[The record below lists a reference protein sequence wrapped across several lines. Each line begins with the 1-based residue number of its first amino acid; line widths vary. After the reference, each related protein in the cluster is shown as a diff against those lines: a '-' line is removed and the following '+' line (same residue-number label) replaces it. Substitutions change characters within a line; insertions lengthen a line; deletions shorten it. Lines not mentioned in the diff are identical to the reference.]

1 MDASYKIQR
10 GIHVH
15 LIQFFMC
22 PEFWVHIKMA
32 RNLSNAAASL
42 LPYSTIEAAASGNV
56 DAINAVLKH
65 YERYIA
71 ALATRTLYDENGVPH
86 LCLDEEK
93 LCRMRTKLITKILD
107 FKVNKTA

>member
-1 MDASYKIQR
+1 
-10 GIHVH
+10 
-15 LIQFFMC
+15 
-22 PEFWVHIKMA
+22 MA

-65 YERYIA
+65 YIA

-93 LCRMRTKLITKILD
+93 VCRMRTKLITKILD